1 MKITW
6 HFKSDIESIQTVRF
20 EIQELNNQFNSI
32 FFETLTI
39 WPDDPSSRL
48 EVQVLI
54 ILFSLTDKS
63 WKTRPDFFPK
73 FQYPGAPNQTNL
85 WKTNP
90 TVFEISIY
98 RVWAGHIFWKFLKV
112 LFWMS
117 FPESGLCNALNSKI
131 DDWMSFPV
139 IRSCSFTG
147 NLPMVECRLG
157 HFEEIRNSRKRTQT
171 GFRYSCPQNSDF
183 NLFSNWFLFNQDDY

>member
-1 MKITW
+1 MTRWPFFKTW
-6 HFKSDIESIQTVRF
+6 SSSLDNFIHPYWQILE
-20 EIQELNNQFNSI
+20 NS
-32 FFETLTI
+32 
-39 WPDDPSSRL
+39 
-48 EVQVLI
+48 
-54 ILFSLTDKS
+54 
-63 WKTRPDFFPK
+63 TRFFPK
-73 FQYPGAPNQTNL
+73 FQYPGAPNQTDF

-183 NLFSNWFLFNQDDY
+183 NLFFKLISI

>member
-1 MKITW
+1 MTNPGKL
-6 HFKSDIESIQTVRF
+6 DQ
-20 EIQELNNQFNSI
+20 I
-32 FFETLTI
+32 FFRNFSI
-39 WPDDPSSRL
+39 PGRQIRL
-48 EVQVLI
+48 ISGKQI
-54 ILFSLTDKS
+54 QLFS
-63 WKTRPDFFPK
+63 K
-73 FQYPGAPNQTNL
+73 FQFTGYEL
-85 WKTNP
+85 DI
-90 TVFEISIY
+90 F
-98 RVWAGHIFWKFLKV
+98 FWKFLKV